1 MTDVQAA
8 PPVEGSQVRV
18 RSSLRTRWTRGFALM
33 LALSLLSGATSL
45 AVVVNLASSLR
56 GSAAE
61 ADRESQLLMQIRSAL
76 NDEDAL
82 AHKLADQG
90 AAVAG
95 AFLGVDAH
103 VTRLLAQAVS
113 LYNSPAEL
121 ALAAKVG
128 IARDDAW
135 ADLRPVAADPALAD
149 RFGHEL
155 ADKDAFHRDLLPK
168 MVGIEGL
175 LAQLDTVSRA
185 AVHNQISD
193 ADRAEHWLVAVL
205 GMLLVVSAGLTLVLA
220 QRLRREVLAPISE
233 LVESANRF
241 ASGGLDHRIAIT
253 RSDEFGHLGE
263 QFNKMAASIAA
274 SQQHLTTQA
283 HYDNLTGLLNRAR
296 FLERIDEAI
305 ERTTVSGEQT
315 WIGFVDLDDFKLVN
329 DSRGHDAGDEVL
341 RRVANV
347 LLSTTR
353 PKDLV
358 ARLGG
363 DEFAVLLGPGTDEDT
378 AELVAQRIVD
388 ALGEP
393 LHVFGEVH
401 QIGASIGLACRIE
414 SDSTTDDLIR
424 RADDAM
430 YTAKG
435 RGKNRW
441 ERYDAAVHGEL
452 AERRAPKLRIQ
463 PA

>member
-1 MTDVQAA
+1 M
-8 PPVEGSQVRV
+8 
-18 RSSLRTRWTRGFALM
+18 FF
-33 LALSLLSGATSL
+33 LSLLSGATSL
-45 AVVVNLASSLR
+45 GVVVNLASSLR

-61 ADRESQLLMQIRSAL
+61 VDRESQLLMQIRSAL
-76 NDEDAL
+76 NDEDGL
-82 AHKLADQG
+82 AHQLADQG
-90 AAVAG
+90 AVVAG
-95 AFLGVDAH
+95 AFLGVDTH
-103 VTRLLAQAVS
+103 VTQLLAQAIS
-113 LYNSPAEL
+113 IYDSPAEL
-121 ALAAKVG
+121 ALVTKIG

-155 ADKDAFHRDLLPK
+155 ADKDEFHRQLGPK
-168 MVGIEGL
+168 MVAIEGL
-175 LAQLDTVSRA
+175 LAQLDTVSRD

-205 GMLLVVSAGLTLVLA
+205 GLLFVLSAGLTLVLA
-220 QRLRREVLAPISE
+220 QRLRRDVLAPISE
-233 LVESANRF
+233 LVESTNRF
-241 ASGGLDHRIAIT
+241 ATGGLDHRIVIT
-253 RSDEFGHLGE
+253 RTDEFGHLGE
-263 QFNKMAASIAA
+263 QFNEMAAALSA

-296 FLERIDEAI
+296 FIERVDEAI
-305 ERTTVSGEQT
+305 ERTKISGEPT

-353 PKDLV
+353 PSDIV

-363 DEFAVLLGPGTDEDT
+363 DEFAVLLGPGTGEDT
-378 AELVAQRIVD
+378 AEQVAQRIVD

-393 LHVFGEVH
+393 LRVFGEMH
-401 QIGASIGLACRIE
+401 QIGASIGLACRMD
-414 SDSTTDDLIR
+414 SDTTTDDLIR
-424 RADDAM
+424 RADVAM

-441 ERYDAAVHGEL
+441 ECYDPAVHGQL
-452 AERRAPKLRIQ
+452 ADRRAPNLPSQ
-463 PA
+463 PV